1 MLTGKYPAILKDET
15 VGTHASELFN
25 DANRMLDDIITH
37 KKLTAKAVFGLFPA
51 YSFGED
57 VSIFE
62 DEPKNK
68 HITTFHF
75 LRQQVQ
81 KRSNQ
86 PNVCLSDFIAPKDS
100 GKADYL
106 GLFAVTAGFGI
117 ETMFQEFEAD
127 HDDYSSIMVKAIA
140 DRLAEAHAEYLHYKI
155 RTEFWGYSNEQFDNE
170 AFIAEKYKGKRPA
183 LGYPACPDHT
193 EKKTLFRVLDVKNN
207 IGISLT
213 ESCAMYPA
221 SSVSGFYFSN
231 PNCRYFNVGKLN
243 KDQIEE
249 YSKRKNQSIE
259 ETEKWLA
266 PNLAYINYSIINYQL
281 FNYQLRMYRLGSGS
295 YSWIMLK

>member
-15 VGTHASELFN
+15 VGIHATELFN

-86 PNVCLSDFIAPKDS
+86 PNVCLSD
-100 GKADYL
+100 
-106 GLFAVTAGFGI
+106 
-117 ETMFQEFEAD
+117 
-127 HDDYSSIMVKAIA
+127 
-140 DRLAEAHAEYLHYKI
+140 
-155 RTEFWGYSNEQFDNE
+155 
-170 AFIAEKYKGKRPA
+170 FIAEKYKGKRPA

-266 PNLAYINYSIINYQL
+266 PNLAYINYSIIN
-281 FNYQLRMYRLGSGS
+281 
-295 YSWIMLK
+295 